1 MGLVLVLAALLT
13 VPMPATPQ
21 GSCIENCPVF
31 SSTTPLSFTIS
42 ENGGSGEVIA
52 IMPTATDADQD
63 DEHLIYSL
71 WDRDDPIVNGDRNDA
86 GFGDGDAEAF
96 DFEEEYDY
104 ENEELKVRLILKTN
118 AAYDFETKR
127 EYRFRLVACDNDFN
141 RVYIDITVRI
151 NDVNEQLGRPDAPM
165 VEGVS
170 TMKLVVRW
178 TTPDNTGL
186 PITDYDLEYR
196 RKNPVGDW
204 RSWSHNGPQTNAVI
218 MSSGLLPNTDYEV
231 RVLAR
236 NAGGASNWSLPGTGR
251 TKAASG
257 NPPVFLESLPERS
270 FPENTPS
277 GRNIGGPVKA
287 EGESSLTYSL
297 EGTDAGSFD
306 IVSSSGQIRTKAGVT
321 YDYEAKNTYGV
332 TVKATDSNMNSATID
347 VTISLTNVNEP
358 PERPAA
364 PVVSTASDTS
374 LSVSWT
380 GREYTDRPPITSY
393 DLQYRRGT
401 SGSWTDGPQ
410 DVPHTTLN
418 RTITD
423 LEMNTQYQV
432 QVRATNEEGDSP
444 WSPPGSG
451 RTNVTGND
459 PPVFPSPPP
468 DLEFD
473 ESEGN
478 QPKSVMDVGAPI
490 TADDPGDTLS
500 YTLEGADAGSFT
512 IDSSTGQI
520 KTRSRVYDYEAEA
533 PDYSYSV
540 AVKATDPH
548 HISDTIALTIRLNDV
563 AEPPL
568 APRAPSVSGYSTKS
582 LSVSWNPPADNRGRP
597 EIKSYDLQYR
607 QGTDGTWLDGPQDV
621 TDTSTTIQ
629 DVTPP
634 LSPDTQYQVQVRATN
649 KHQNSDVDGPWSPP
663 GSGRTLK
670 PPTFPA
676 GPMTRT
682 FSETEGKEELASRN
696 IGAPVRATFAG
707 GTLMYTLEG
716 PDAGSFTIDAGT
728 GQIKTKLGEIY
739 DYEAQPPVY
748 PYSVTVKASDPSN
761 VSATTTVTI
770 NITPVTER
778 PLAPGT
784 PVVTS
789 STTMSLT
796 VEWTEP
802 DNTGRPPIT
811 NYDLQYRQGTSGSW
825 RNGPQDVIGTSTT
838 IDNLDPETLY
848 QIRVRATNDDG
859 DGPYSEP
866 GPGSTSGDTPV
877 NNTPPTFPA
886 TSTTRE
892 FPEDTPANR
901 PIGDPV
907 MATDADVTDPDKND
921 MLTYSLGGTDAA
933 SFKIDFGT
941 GQLRTKPGV
950 TYDYETKPSYMV
962 TVRVADSSNATASIS
977 VAIHVTNVD
986 EGGTTGPGGN
996 RRPARSPSDDDG
1008 ASSKDDKGPS
1018 IGDAKPTFPDD
1029 AATRSLKEN
1038 TEPGLN
1044 IGAPVTAT
1052 VVVGGPL
1059 AYALGGADAA
1069 SFDIDSSTGQLRTK
1083 AGVIYDYETKNSYAV
1098 TVTATGSSK
1107 ASASI
1112 PVTINVDD
1120 VDEKPATPEAP
1131 TVSAPDGSSTSLMAT
1146 WTEPD
1151 RNGGPPI
1158 SGYRVEYRQGTS
1170 GARKDWPHSGTGT
1183 TATILGLRPHTEYQV
1198 RVQAL
1203 NGELPSDWSPPGSG
1217 RTNNA
1222 APVFADSATTRSF
1235 PENTPPGH
1243 NISPPVAAEDVEG
1256 EPLTYALEGADAT
1269 SFDIEPATGQLK
1281 TKSGVSYDHE
1291 TRPSYSVTVRAT
1303 DPHDA
1308 SDVIVVIINVTNVP
1322 EKPATPAAPTVSA
1335 PDGST
1340 TTLLATWTPPDLSGG
1355 PPLTG
1360 YDVQYRQGTDGVW
1373 TNWPHTGTDTTTT
1386 ITQLAAGTDYQVQV
1400 RALGEIPSDWSPPAS
1415 GRTGNVTV
1423 NDWVERFGRSIAQQM
1438 IEGVQDRLA
1447 SPCRTGL
1454 QGALAGYR
1462 FDGDGRGRAGLLER
1476 PWIADDAAAMRLG
1489 ARDPVSAMGPALLAG
1504 TEFELAGETTG
1515 GGITCVWGRGAYS
1528 SFHGREGQF
1537 SLDGNVTTGTLGA
1550 DYQSGSWTV
1559 GVALSHSRG
1568 EGRDSS
1574 RDDIEAALTGFFP
1587 YAGYQIT
1594 KRLSIWGLGG
1604 FGRGGLTV
1612 TPPNG
1617 TAKETDMGL
1626 LMIAAGARSLL
1637 LTAPRGM
1644 NVAFETDGFWV
1655 HAASDGTSGLSATKS
1670 DANRLRFGL
1679 ESSYRVVLKYGGTLT
1694 PRFEIGWRYDGGGA
1708 ETGLGV
1714 DIGGGLVWWAP
1725 AGGITAE
1732 IEVRRVLMHEAT
1744 GFNDWNVSGLVRYDP
1759 SPFSERGA
1767 SVALRSSIGPPSF
1780 GTANSLLERD
1790 TLAGLA
1796 SSNTSGRGQLTAEA
1810 AYGFPILGGRFT
1822 GAPWVGMGLLES
1834 GRDYRVGYRISPVGQ
1849 FGSHMQV
1856 GIEGMRRE
1864 NDYGE
1869 AVTEHAIGLRLALG
1883 W

>member
-42 ENGGSGEVIA
+42 EDEGLGEVIA

-86 GFGDGDAEAF
+86 GFGVGDAAAF
-96 DFEEEYDY
+96 DLEVTYDY
-104 ENEELKVRLILKTN
+104 QDEKIKFALETN
-118 AAYDFETKR
+118 DAYDFETKQVY
-127 EYRFRLVACDNDFN
+127 EFRLVACDNDYN

-151 NDVNEQLGRPDAPM
+151 GDEDEPPDSPGQPTVTGA
-165 VEGVS
+165 S
-170 TMKLVVRW
+170 TTEVVVRW
-178 TTPDNTGL
+178 SPPTDRPGQ
-186 PITDYDLEYR
+186 PPVTDYDLQY
-196 RKNPVGDW
+196 RKNGTTDNW
-204 RSWSHNGPQTNAVI
+204 RSWSHNGTETNAVI
-218 MSSGLLPNTDYEV
+218 SGLEAATEYEV
-231 RVLAR
+231 QVLAR
-236 NAGGASNWSLPGTGR
+236 NHEGASGWSPSGTGS
-251 TKAASG
+251 THASG
-257 NPPVFLESLPERS
+257 GGGPPVFLEGDPVTRS
-270 FPENTPS
+270 FAENTPP
-277 GRNIGGPVKA
+277 GRNVGAAVQA
-287 EGESSLTYSL
+287 EGEGTLTYSL
-297 EGTDAGSFD
+297 ESGAASFD
-306 IVSSSGQIRTKAGVT
+306 IVASSGQIRTKSGVP
-321 YDYEAKNTYGV
+321 YDYEDQISNTYSV
-332 TVKATDSNMNSATID
+332 MVKATDSNMKSATID
-347 VTISLTNVNEP
+347 VTISLTDVDEP
-358 PERPAA
+358 PLRPAA
-364 PVVSTASDTS
+364 PSVASGPNPDSDTS

-380 GREYTDRPPITSY
+380 EPDNTGRPNITDY
-393 DLQYRRGT
+393 DVQYRRQGT
-401 SGSWTDGPQ
+401 SGWNNW
-410 DVPHTTLN
+410 PHNETGTST
-418 RTITD
+418 TITG
-423 LEMNTQYQV
+423 LEPGTWYQV
-432 QVRATNEEGDSP
+432 QVLARNDEGDSP
-444 WSPPGSG
+444 WSQPGSG
-451 RTNVTGND
+451 KTNAAGNNTPMFQDTSTTRSINENTAAGEPVGDPVTATD
-459 PPVFPSPPP
+459 T
-468 DLEFD
+468 D
-473 ESEGN
+473 
-478 QPKSVMDVGAPI
+478 
-490 TADDPGDTLS
+490 ADDTLR
-500 YTLEGADAGSFT
+500 YRLEGADARSFV
-512 IDSSTGQI
+512 IDSGSGQI
-520 KTRSRVYDYEAEA
+520 RTKSGVTYDFESKR
-533 PDYSYSV
+533 SYSV
-540 AVKATDPH
+540 TVKATD
-548 HISDTIALTIRLNDV
+548 SDDASATIAVTINLLDQP
-563 AEPPL
+563 E
-568 APRAPSVSGYSTKS
+568 APDAPAAPTVTGRSTES
-582 LSVSWNPPADNRGRP
+582 LSVSWQEPDNRGRP
-597 EIKSYDLQYR
+597 EIVSYDLQYR
-607 QGTDGTWLDGPQDV
+607 QGTGGTWINGPQDV
-621 TDTSTTIQ
+621 LGTSTTIQ

-649 KHQNSDVDGPWSPP
+649 HEDDGPWSPP

-670 PPTFPA
+670 PPTFA
-676 GPMTRT
+676 DDSTTRS
-682 FSETEGKEELASRN
+682 FRETMGVREPASRN
-696 IGAPVRATFAG
+696 IGASVRATYAG
-707 GTLMYTLEG
+707 GTLTYSLEG
-716 PDAGSFTIDAGT
+716 ADAGSFDIDEGT
-728 GQIKTKLGEIY
+728 GQIKTRTGETY
-739 DYEAQPPVY
+739 NYEAQAPGY
-748 PYSVTVKASDPSN
+748 SYSVTVRARDPDNSG
-761 VSATTTVTI
+761 ATVAVTVTI
-770 NITPVTER
+770 NITDANEP

-784 PVVTS
+784 PEVLRQSDTS
-789 STTMSLT
+789 LSVSW
-796 VEWTEP
+796 VAP
-802 DNTGRPPIT
+802 VNTGRPAIT
-811 NYDLQYRQGTSGSW
+811 GYDLQYRQGISGNW
-825 RNGPQDVIGTSTT
+825 RDVPQEDVSVSGRSAT
-838 IDNLDPETLY
+838 ITGLSEDTQY
-848 QIRVRATNDDG
+848 QVQVRATNDEG
-859 DGPYSEP
+859 NGPYSQP
-866 GPGSTSGDTPV
+866 GFGGTGTGNPGNNPPTFDEGTLTTRSFPE
-877 NNTPPTFPA
+877 NTPP
-886 TSTTRE
+886 
-892 FPEDTPANR
+892 NR
-901 PIGDPV
+901 NIGAPV
-907 MATDADVTDPDKND
+907 MATDQDAGET
-921 MLTYSLGGTDAA
+921 LTYSLHGTDAT

-941 GQLRTKPGV
+941 GQLRTKSGV
-950 TYDYETKPSYMV
+950 TYDYETKPLYMV
-962 TVRVADSSNATASIS
+962 MVRVTDSSNATDSIS
-977 VAIHVTNVD
+977 VTINVTDAD
-986 EGGTTGPGGN
+986 EGGTGPGGN
-996 RRPARSPSDDDG
+996 RRPPRSSSDDEG
-1008 ASSKDDKGPS
+1008 LS
-1018 IGDAKPTFPDD
+1018 IGDAKPTFPD
-1029 AATRSLKEN
+1029 ATTTRSLKEN
-1038 TEPGLN
+1038 TEPDLN

-1069 SFDIDSSTGQLRTK
+1069 SFEIDSSTGQIKTK
-1083 AGVIYDYETKNSYAV
+1083 AGATYDYEVKSSYAV

-1146 WTEPD
+1146 WMEPD

-1158 SGYRVEYRQGTS
+1158 SGYRVEYRQGTDGVWTAWS
-1170 GARKDWPHSGTGT
+1170 HSGTST
-1183 TATILGLRPHTEYQV
+1183 TATISGLRPHTEYQV

-1203 NGELPSDWSPPGSG
+1203 NGEMPSDWSPPGSG
-1217 RTNNA
+1217 QINNA

-1235 PENTPPGH
+1235 PENTPPGQ
-1243 NISPPVAAEDVEG
+1243 NIGPPVTAEDTDG
-1256 EPLTYALEGADAT
+1256 EPLTYTLEGTDAT

-1281 TKSGVSYDHE
+1281 TKSGASYDHE
-1291 TRPSYSVTVRAT
+1291 TRSSYSVTVRAT

-1340 TTLLATWTPPDLSGG
+1340 TTLLATWTAPDLNGG

-1373 TNWPHTGTDTTTT
+1373 TDWPHTGTDTTTT
-1386 ITQLAAGTDYQVQV
+1386 ITQLAAGTDYQVRV

-1438 IEGVQDRLA
+1438 IEGVQNRLA

-1489 ARDPVSAMGPALLAG
+1489 ARDSVSATGPALLAG

-1515 GGITCVWGRGAYS
+1515 GGIACVWGRGAYS

-1594 KRLSIWGLGG
+1594 KRLSVWGLGG

-1617 TAKETDMGL
+1617 TSKETDMGL

-1679 ESSYRVVLKYGGTLT
+1679 ESSYRVALKYGGTLT

-1780 GTANSLLERD
+1780 GTANSLLERE
-1790 TLAGLA
+1790 TLVGLA
-1796 SSNTSGRGQLTAEA
+1796 SSNTSGHGQLTAEA

-1822 GAPWVGMGLLES
+1822 GAPWVGAGLLEN
-1834 GRDYRVGYRISPVGQ
+1834 GRDYRVGYRISPAGQ
-1849 FGSHMQV
+1849 FGSHMQI

-1864 NDYGE
+1864 NDYGD